1 MFTHCRTEGII
12 LKRIDRGEADQLLI
26 VYTRDFG
33 RLDVVAKGIRKIA
46 SKLRSA
52 VEFPAVIELEF
63 IQGKT
68 CKTLTD
74 AVILIPLKHLLR
86 QPRKQDAICRIFGMT
101 EALIKDQQPDG
112 KIWGLLLA
120 VLAFTDAT
128 GERNTEAV
136 YQYFVWHIFEF
147 LGWRPEFG
155 ESYAGLACRS
165 LVCFSGTPISNVPR
179 KCD

>member
-1 MFTHCRTEGII
+1 LPHRRNNF
-12 LKRIDRGEADQLLI
+12 KRIDRGEADQLLI

-136 YQYFVWHIFEF
+136 YQYFVWHILSFWDGVRNSVKVTPAW
-147 LGWRPEFG
+147 LAVRW
-155 ESYAGLACRS
+155 YA
-165 LVCFSGTPISNVPR
+165 FSGTPISNVPR